1 MLSFDPFAV
10 LADEHAVLTQLFAR
24 HQAALVTRAW
34 ARAARLLDSHRK
46 RLAQHIELEEHYL
59 LPYCPREK
67 LPNQW
72 PARVYS
78 AEHQRIQ
85 ELASKLNLRFA
96 KLRRRGVTTTTLI
109 ALLDE
114 EKTLKHILGHHHAR
128 EETALFVN
136 LSQALSETQRD
147 ELAQALRHPPHCR
160 PMVPVSA
167 RAGATPRYPGS

>member
-1 MLSFDPFAV
+1 MLSFDSFTA
-10 LADEHAVLTQLFAR
+10 LADEHAALTQLFAR

-46 RLAQHIELEEHYL
+46 RLAQHIELEERYL

-85 ELASKLNLRFA
+85 ELASKLSLRFA
-96 KLRRRGVTTTTLI
+96 KLRRRGVTSAALI

-114 EKTLKHILGHHHAR
+114 EKTLKHILEHHHAR
-128 EETALFVN
+128 EETALFAN
-136 LSQALSETQRD
+136 LPRILSESQRD
-147 ELAQALRHPPHCR
+147 ELAHVLRQFPTWQANG
-160 PMVPVSA
+160 A
-167 RAGATPRYPGS
+167 R